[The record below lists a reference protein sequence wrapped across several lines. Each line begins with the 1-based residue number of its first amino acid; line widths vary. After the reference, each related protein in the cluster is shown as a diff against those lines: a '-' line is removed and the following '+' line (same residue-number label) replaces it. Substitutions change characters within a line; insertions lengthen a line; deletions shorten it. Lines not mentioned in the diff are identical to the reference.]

1 MVQYHV
7 FISRKGLRHMIVLNI
22 LMVLTALVLIVTVLM
37 QDTESDGMGALTGG
51 SETFFGKNKNN
62 TLEGKL
68 NLATKVSAIVFV
80 VLAVLMLIIG

>member
-1 MVQYHV
+1 
-7 FISRKGLRHMIVLNI
+7 MIVLNI

-68 NLATKVSAIVFV
+68 ILATKVSAIVFV